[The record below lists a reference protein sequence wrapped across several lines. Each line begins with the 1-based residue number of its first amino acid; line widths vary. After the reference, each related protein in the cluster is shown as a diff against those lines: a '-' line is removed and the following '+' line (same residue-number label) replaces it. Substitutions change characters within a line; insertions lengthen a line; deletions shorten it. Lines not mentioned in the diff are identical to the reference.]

1 MITEVKLAEVLD
13 VNINNN
19 VIVTRTISDS
29 IERTYDN
36 VRPADINM
44 LKLPL
49 IGEHVFI
56 VKALREESN
65 DDVRRY
71 DWYYLTTYSIQSN
84 INNNLLPGVTTK
96 IPKSNEKFI
105 DTAISALQMFVGDVS
120 VQGRWGNTIRLG
132 SSIDSTENEI
142 NSNWNSKQKN
152 TPITIISNNKPSARI
167 ESVDSAYS
175 SIWLT
180 STQNITSFTT
190 NYPLRKSKT
199 IGSQFIGSADR
210 IILKAKDDVVALDS
224 DKAIEL
230 NAPTI
235 SMGTNQ
241 DKEPTLHSTAIIE
254 ILGGLIK
261 ILQAGTVKGDRM
273 VLSSELITL
282 LTKLYTESEN
292 TNILQ
297 DKYKG

>member
-120 VQGRWGNTIRLG
+120 VQGRWGNTIR
-132 SSIDSTENEI
+132 
-142 NSNWNSKQKN
+142 
-152 TPITIISNNKPSARI
+152 
-167 ESVDSAYS
+167 
-175 SIWLT
+175 
-180 STQNITSFTT
+180 
-190 NYPLRKSKT
+190 
-199 IGSQFIGSADR
+199 
-210 IILKAKDDVVALDS
+210 
-224 DKAIEL
+224 
-230 NAPTI
+230 
-235 SMGTNQ
+235 
-241 DKEPTLHSTAIIE
+241 
-254 ILGGLIK
+254 
-261 ILQAGTVKGDRM
+261 
-273 VLSSELITL
+273 
-282 LTKLYTESEN
+282 
-292 TNILQ
+292 
-297 DKYKG
+297 